1 MDQLSDS
8 YALYNQPVLI
18 DNGSGIIKAGFS
30 GEERP
35 KALEYC
41 LVGNTKYDKVM
52 LEGLQGDTFIGNNAQ
67 KLRGLLKLRY
77 PIKHGVVEDWDS
89 MELIWSYV
97 LNEVLQLQNIG
108 EHPLLITE
116 APMNPLKNREQMAQ
130 VLFETFDVSA
140 LYVSN
145 PAVLSLYAS
154 GRTTGCVVDCG
165 EGYCSTVPIYDGF
178 ALPASMMRMDI
189 GGADITEQLQ
199 FQLRKSA
206 GVSLF
211 SSSEREI
218 VRTMKEKV
226 CYLAKNIKKE
236 EEKYLQGTQDLISTF
251 KLPDGRCIEV
261 GNDRYRAPEILF
273 SPQIIGLG
281 YDGLSDMCMQS
292 IWKVDLDLRKPLL
305 SSIILSGGTTTLKGF
320 GDRMLWDLEALT
332 KGTSKIKIIAPSERK
347 YTTWIGGSILTGL
360 STFQRLWTK
369 KSDWLEDSTRVYS
382 NLM

>member
-1 MDQLSDS
+1 MNQLSDS
-8 YALYNQPVLI
+8 DALYNQPIVI

-30 GEERP
+30 GEEKP
-35 KALEYC
+35 KALEYS
-41 LVGNTKYDKVM
+41 LVGHAKYDKVM
-52 LEGLQGDTFIGNNAQ
+52 LEGLQGDTFVGNKAQ
-67 KLRGLLKLRY
+67 RLRGLLRLQY
-77 PIKHGVVEDWDS
+77 PIEHGVVEDWDS
-89 MELIWSYV
+89 MELIWSHI
-97 LNEVLQLQNIG
+97 LNEVLQLQNIE

-116 APMNPLKNREQMAQ
+116 APMNPLKNREVMAQ
-130 VLFETFDVSA
+130 VLFETFNLPA

-189 GGADITEQLQ
+189 GGRDITKHLQ

-218 VRTMKEKV
+218 VRTIKEKV
-226 CYLAKNIKKE
+226 CYLATDIKKE
-236 EEKYLQGTQDLISTF
+236 ENTYLQESQDFTSVF
-251 KLPDGRCIEV
+251 KLPDGKCIKI

-273 SPQIIGLG
+273 SPQIIGSG

-292 IWKVDLDLRKPLL
+292 IWKVDLDLRSTFL
-305 SSIILSGGTTTLKGF
+305 SSIILSGGTTTLRGF
-320 GDRMLWDLEALT
+320 GDRMLHDLEAST
-332 KGTSKIKIIAPSERK
+332 KGTSKIKIIAPPERK
-347 YTTWIGGSILTGL
+347 YTTWVGGSILTGL

-369 KSDWLEDSTRVYS
+369 KSDWLEDNTRVYS